1 MGIKGLKRLIS
12 ENAPDSIKEGK
23 LDAYFGRKIAI
34 DASMFLYSFL
44 VAIQSGEDV
53 FGLTDA
59 NGETTRFTSSSINYS
74 AKNLFIYFN
83 NVVICRAYLIVRYV
97 Y

>member
-1 MGIKGLKRLIS
+1 MGIKGLKRVIS
-12 ENAPDSIKEGK
+12 ENAPEAIKEGK

-44 VAIQSGEDV
+44 VAIQAGEDT

-59 NGETTRFTSSSINYS
+59 NGETTRLIVFPKIIDFIPFTSLTFNQYKSSSRTI
-74 AKNLFIYFN
+74 
-83 NVVICRAYLIVRYV
+83 
-97 Y
+97 